1 MEKIRSII
9 DKNNPNPYYRQISE
23 WIREKVV
30 TREWEINHQLPS
42 EEDLSKELGVSR
54 GTIRRA
60 ISDLIKEGIL
70 IQIQGK
76 GTFVAEKKVSYPF
89 GQELVSF
96 AESMERNG
104 LNFTTKVLE
113 MKTITANELMQEKF
127 SIKENN
133 KVLFLKRL
141 RYIDG
146 EPVILIEN
154 YINLKICP
162 GIDQVN
168 FEKSTLFDSIESLS
182 QQKIGFGK
190 RQFNAI
196 GLDEE
201 KAELLSL
208 TINTPVLF
216 LDQITYLDDMMPVE
230 FSNIW
235 LKSDKYA
242 ITSYLHR
249 N

>member
-1 MEKIRSII
+1 MEKNRSII
-9 DKNNPNPYYRQISE
+9 DKNNPNPYYRQIAD
-23 WIREKVV
+23 WIRKKIATKEWKV
-30 TREWEINHQLPS
+30 NHQLSS
-42 EEDLSKELGVSR
+42 EEELSKELGVSR

-76 GTFVAEKKVSYPF
+76 GTFVAEKKVFYPF

-96 AESMERNG
+96 AESMARNG

-113 MKTITANELMQEKF
+113 MKTIRADELIQDKF
-127 SIKENN
+127 SIKGNK
-133 KVLFLKRL
+133 KVLFLKRI
-141 RYIDG
+141 RYVDE
-146 EPVILIEN
+146 EPVIVIEN
-154 YINLKICP
+154 YINIEICP
-162 GIDQVN
+162 GIDQVD
-168 FEKSTLFDSIESLS
+168 FAKTTLFDSIESLS

-196 GLDEE
+196 GLDKE

-208 TINTPVLF
+208 SINTPVLF
-216 LDQITYLDDMMPVE
+216 LDQITYLDNMTPVE